1 MPEFLEL
8 SPPSQALKTFM
19 DHLPAQ
25 VTVEIIQTQDALGRV
40 SGEDISAPHDLPA
53 FRRSTVDGYTV
64 RAEDTFSASE
74 SLPAYLSVKGEVPM
88 GGPPEFEISEAE
100 CALIHTGGM
109 LPLSANAVVMVE
121 FTQQTGSE
129 QVEILRSVAK
139 GENILE
145 KGEDVAAGEIII
157 PRGKRLRAADIGGL
171 MALGI
176 TEVPV
181 ARKPV
186 VGILSSGDEVIPPHQ
201 VPQPGQVRDVN
212 SYTLRSLVEEV
223 GGESILYGIVPDHLE
238 GMVSAVSKAKGECDL
253 VIITAGSSAS
263 TRDLTADVIDTQGEP
278 GVLVHGVNVKP
289 GKPTILGVA
298 GGTSYVGLPGNPVSA
313 LVIAGLFVK
322 PAIEAYLGLEI
333 EEFERVI
340 PAKLGINISSQTGRE
355 HYVPVQLV
363 QKEDGYQADPVFG
376 ESNLIFILVRADGL
390 IKIPA
395 KASGISAGEE
405 VKVTLFS

>member
-8 SPPSQALKTFM
+8 SPPGQALKTFM
-19 DHLPAQ
+19 DHLPGQ
-25 VTVEIIQTQDALGRV
+25 VSLEVIKTQDALGRV
-40 SGEDISAPHDLPA
+40 SGEDISAPHALPE
-53 FRRSTVDGYTV
+53 FRRSTVDGYAV

-88 GGPPEFEISEAE
+88 GGPPDFELSETE
-100 CALIHTGGM
+100 CGLIHTGGM
-109 LPLSANAVVMVE
+109 LPSGANAVVMVE
-121 FTQQTGSE
+121 FTQQTGSD

-139 GENILE
+139 GENVLE
-145 KGEDVAAGEIII
+145 EGEDVAAGEVVI

-176 TEVPV
+176 MEIPV
-181 ARKPV
+181 ARKPK

-201 VPQPGQVRDVN
+201 HPQPGQVRDVN
-212 SYTLRSLVEEV
+212 SYTLRSLVEKV
-223 GGESILYGIVPDHLE
+223 GGEPILYGIVPDHWE
-238 GMVSAVSKAKGECDL
+238 GMVSAVENAREACDL

-263 TRDLTADVIDTQGEP
+263 TRDLTADVVDAQGQP

-298 GGTSYVGLPGNPVSA
+298 GDTSFVGLPGNPVSA

-322 PAIEAYLGLEI
+322 PAIESYLGLVK
-333 EEFERVI
+333 EEFERVV

-363 QKEDGYQADPVFG
+363 HKEDGYHADPVFG

-395 KASGISAGEE
+395 EASGISAGEE
-405 VKVTLFS
+405 VHVTLFS